1 MRTKS
6 IYFAMIGFVV
16 ACLCTSCGDY
26 WPADNVLVGK
36 WSSLSDEIDTIR
48 TYREAHFK
56 TQNRLYICEEQHRNE
71 GVGQEKKYFHYYR
84 RYNGTY
90 SITNDKLALHY
101 SEITDQLVVLQN
113 GKEIENTLTNLPVFD
128 ELVNY
133 EVDDSHDYL
142 TLIRY
147 SGTDSTRTQVFVRQK
162 FK

>member
-36 WSSLSDEIDTIR
+36 WSSLPDEIDTIR
-48 TYREAHFK
+48 TYCEAHFK
-56 TQNRLYICEEQHRNE
+56 TQNRLYICEEKHRNE
-71 GVGQEKKYFHYYR
+71 GDGQEKKYFHYYR

-113 GKEIENTLTNLPVFD
+113 GKEIENTLTNLSVFD

-147 SGTDSTRTQVFVRQK
+147 SGTDSTSTQVFVRQK
-162 FK
+162 FE

>member
-48 TYREAHFK
+48 TYCEAHFK

-71 GVGQEKKYFHYYR
+71 GVGQEKKYFHYYLAIFIIQIANSGCS
-84 RYNGTY
+84 RYN
-90 SITNDKLALHY
+90 S
-101 SEITDQLVVLQN
+101 
-113 GKEIENTLTNLPVFD
+113 
-128 ELVNY
+128 
-133 EVDDSHDYL
+133 
-142 TLIRY
+142 
-147 SGTDSTRTQVFVRQK
+147 SGY
-162 FK
+162 